1 MRNLKRALSLALA
14 SVMLMGMMVVGT
26 SASYADVTSKNNQEA
41 IEVLQKVGI
50 MTGDDKGN
58 FNPDQKVTRNEMA
71 VIMCNL
77 LDYTVASYKGT
88 SKFTDV
94 PAWAEPYVAACYTN
108 GIIAGYSA
116 TYFGGSDSVTT
127 GQAALMLMKALG
139 YFQYASDFGED
150 WLVATT
156 SQGSKINLFDSIDNG
171 AREALTRNEVAQ
183 LVLNALEATMVDYS
197 GNGGTT
203 IKGDGF
209 EITTGKA
216 TYDNRTS
223 NDKKY
228 SKIDATKE
236 DGKYTIELG
245 EDLFG
250 GDLKKTAGETDK
262 LGRPGTMWSYKGEE
276 IGTYGDTAD
285 RVFVLTDT
293 YTIGDA
299 KDNYDSL
306 LAVLQDEDFMDS
318 TKVKYAVDADTK
330 KDDVTVAVNGTETK
344 KIYKDDVDSTIKDA
358 LVNKAKGG
366 TIVELY
372 LADNDDKVI
381 ENVVILNYSVAQI
394 DKVDTKI
401 SKSDKDDG
409 ATCKVKLTDGAGS
422 YTDNNI
428 TGFNASTFVKDA
440 YVLYIKDAKENDEL
454 ADAQIAEEIEGEVT
468 AVKGSNKA
476 TINGTTYKY
485 VSGLN
490 INVEDEGTFYLNVA
504 GQIVKVDATSHND
517 YIYIYSVD
525 NDNKVNTDGV
535 KTWTF
540 TAYYVDTNGVKG
552 SAEID
557 VDEVKAADLTYKI
570 VDKKIVKADEGEGT
584 CDEMGRTVGFYFADT
599 TVKVADADGDV
610 ALGESVIA
618 YSLNSDKELT
628 YETPKDTI
636 SAKIAQATF
645 KKDKASGTDSDT
657 QFVFCYV
664 DGSKQKVSTAVGYK
678 NVNVANVPAYT
689 IKNSDGDILYV
700 FVTAKNGSVA
710 SDDSLAVVLDKTPTQ
725 TKKGDDTIYTY
736 KVAIDG
742 EETTLSFKKGDAP
755 KGTLNKGDVIV
766 YAMDGDYATANSADI
781 DTTLY
786 SANAY
791 EATKDY
797 VSIKSGS
804 SDPVQY
810 NLSDAKAI
818 YTINVELKSDN
829 SIDSVYVTEGAD
841 IDGATFEA
849 DGTTIK
855 VDGSKLA
862 YTLDDDK
869 LDVLF
874 VYDYVK

>member
-1 MRNLKRALSLALA
+1 MKKLLALVLALVMTLGLATVSSSAALSDFSDA
-14 SVMLMGMMVVGT
+14 S
-26 SASYADVTSKNNQEA
+26 DVNYEEA
-41 IEVLQKVGI
+41 
-50 MTGDDKGN
+50 
-58 FNPDQKVTRNEMA
+58 MA
-71 VIMCNL
+71 VMNAVGVFVGDNGKLAPKDNL
-77 LDYTVASYKGT
+77 TRAQAAKIIAYLDLGEKAAEALNGT
-88 SKFTDV
+88 GAYFTDV
-94 PAWAEPYVAACYTN
+94 AASNWAAGYIGYCAQAGYVN
-108 GIIAGYSA
+108 GIGDGKFDPNGKLTGLQFAKMLLTVLGYDVNVEKLV
-116 TYFGGSDSVTT
+116 GSDWAIN
-127 GQAALMLMKALG
+127 AAKL
-139 YFQYASDFGED
+139 
-150 WLVATT
+150 
-156 SQGSKINLFDSIDNG
+156 GSKNDLYKGLSK
-171 AREALTRNEVAQ
+171 ASSAVLTREEAAQ
-183 LVLNALEATMVDYS
+183 MALNALQATMVEYDTK
-197 GNGGTT
+197 GTDITIGGGTS
-203 IKGDGF
+203 
-209 EITTGKA
+209 ITVGASKA
-216 TYDNRTS
+216 EKVTKPDTNK
-223 NDKKY
+223 NY
-228 SKIDATKE
+228 SKIDDAT
-236 DGKYTIELG
+236 DGSNYYVELG
-245 EDLFG
+245 EELYEG
-250 GDLKKTAGETDK
+250 KLVKKENGQKDD
-262 LGRPGTMWSYKGEE
+262 LGRKAIQWTYKNDE
-276 IGTYGDTAD
+276 IGTYATKAD
-285 RVFVLTDT
+285 ETYTLTDT
-293 YTIGDA
+293 YAIGTNA
-299 KDNYDSL
+299 KYADL
-306 LAVLQDEDFMDS
+306 LAVLQDEDFTDN
-318 TKVKYAVDADTK
+318 
-330 KDDVTVAVNGTETK
+330 DDLYFASLKGKQVYVNGK
-344 KIYKDDVDSTIKDA
+344 GVDSADKAVKDA
-358 LVNKAKGG
+358 LVNAAKGG
-366 TIVELY
+366 TTVELY
-372 LADNDDKVI
+372 YNDDDKDAVDY
-381 ENVVILNYSVAQI
+381 VVILNYSVAQI

-557 VDEVKAADLTYKI
+557 VDEVKVADLTYRI
-570 VDKKIVKADEGEGT
+570 VDKKIVKADEGQGT

-599 TVKVADADGDV
+599 TVKVAGADGAVD
-610 ALGESVIA
+610 LGESVIA
-618 YSLNSDKELT
+618 YSLNSYKELT

-636 SAKIAQATF
+636 SAEIAQATF

-725 TKKGDDTIYTY
+725 TKTKKGDDTIYTY

-849 DGTTIK
+849 GGTTIK

-874 VYDYVK
+874 VYDYIK

>member
-14 SVMLMGMMVVGT
+14 SVMLLGMMVVGT
-26 SASYADVTSKNNQEA
+26 SASYADVSSKNNLEA

-108 GIIAGYSA
+108 GIIAGYSS

-216 TYDNRTS
+216 TYNNRTS

-262 LGRPGTMWSYKGEE
+262 LGRPGTEWSYKGEE

-285 RVFVLTDT
+285 RVFVLTNT
-293 YTIGDA
+293 YKLGTADGDKYA
-299 KDNYDSL
+299 TL
-306 LAVLQDEDFMDS
+306 LDVLKDEDFMDS
-318 TKVKYAVDADTK
+318 SKMKYATDENK
-330 KDDVTVAVNGTETK
+330 KVDVTVAVNGKE
-344 KIYKDDVDSTIKDA
+344 IADYDKDAAVKNA
-358 LVNKAKGG
+358 LVNAAKGG

-440 YVLYIKDAKENDEL
+440 YVLYIKDAKEKDEL

-485 VSGLN
+485 VSGLT

-525 NDNKVNTDGV
+525 SDDKVNTDGV

-540 TAYYVDTNGVKG
+540 TAYYVDTNGAKG

-557 VDEVKAADLTYKI
+557 VDEVKTKETTDLKR
-570 VDKKIVKADEGEGT
+570 D
-584 CDEMGRTVGFYFADT
+584 VGFYFADT
-599 TVKVADADGDV
+599 AVKVADRTESSNVVSAQV
-610 ALGESVIA
+610 NLAESVIA
-618 YSLNSDKELT
+618 YSLNSDKELV
-628 YETPKDTI
+628 YETAKDTI

-710 SDDSLAVVLDKTPTQ
+710 SDDSLAVILDKTPTQ
-725 TKKGDDTIYTY
+725 TKKGNDTIYTY

-818 YTINVELKSDN
+818 YTINVELKSDG

-841 IDGATFEA
+841 IDGATFND
-849 DGTTIK
+849 DGSIK
-855 VDGSKLA
+855 VNGSKLA

>member
-1 MRNLKRALSLALA
+1 
-14 SVMLMGMMVVGT
+14 MLLGMMVVGT
-26 SASYADVTSKNNQEA
+26 SASYTDVTSKNNLEA

-250 GDLKKTAGETDK
+250 GDLKKTAGQTDK
-262 LGRPGTMWSYKGEE
+262 LGRPGTEWSYKGEE

-293 YTIGDA
+293 YKLGTSAGDKYA
-299 KDNYDSL
+299 SL
-306 LAVLQDEDFMDS
+306 LDVLKDEDFMDS
-318 TKVKYAVDADTK
+318 TKVKYAVDEDK
-330 KDDVTVAVNGTETK
+330 KVDVTVAVNGKE
-344 KIYKDDVDSTIKDA
+344 IADYDVNTAVKNA
-358 LVNKAKGG
+358 LVNAAKGG
-366 TIVELY
+366 TVVELY

-428 TGFNASTFVKDA
+428 NGFNASTFVKDA

-485 VSGLN
+485 VSGLT

-525 NDNKVNTDGV
+525 SDDKVNTDGV

-540 TAYYVDTNGVKG
+540 TAYYVDTNGAKG

-557 VDEVKAADLTYKI
+557 VDEVKTKETTDLKR
-570 VDKKIVKADEGEGT
+570 D
-584 CDEMGRTVGFYFADT
+584 VGFYFADT
-599 TVKVADADGDV
+599 AVKVADRTESSNVVSAQV
-610 ALGESVIA
+610 NLAESVIA
-618 YSLNSDKELT
+618 YSLNSDKELV
-628 YETPKDTI
+628 YETAKDTI

-710 SDDSLAVVLDKTPTQ
+710 SDDSLAVILDKTPTQ
-725 TKKGDDTIYTY
+725 TKKGNDTIYTY

-818 YTINVELKSDN
+818 YTINVELKSDG

-841 IDGATFEA
+841 IDGATFN
-849 DGTTIK
+849 DNGTIK
-855 VDGSKLA
+855 VNGSKLA

>member
-14 SVMLMGMMVVGT
+14 SVMLLGMMVVGT
-26 SASYADVTSKNNQEA
+26 SASYADVSSKNNLEA

-108 GIIAGYSA
+108 GIIAGYSS

-216 TYDNRTS
+216 TYNNRTS

-262 LGRPGTMWSYKGEE
+262 LGRPGTEWSYKGEE

-285 RVFVLTDT
+285 RVFVLTNT
-293 YTIGDA
+293 YKLGTADGDKYA
-299 KDNYDSL
+299 TL
-306 LAVLQDEDFMDS
+306 LDVLKDEDFMDS
-318 TKVKYAVDADTK
+318 SKMKYATDENK
-330 KDDVTVAVNGTETK
+330 KVDVTVAVNGKE
-344 KIYKDDVDSTIKDA
+344 IADYDKDAAVKNA
-358 LVNKAKGG
+358 LVNAAKGG

-440 YVLYIKDAKENDEL
+440 YVLYIKDAKEKDEL

-485 VSGLN
+485 VSGLT

-525 NDNKVNTDGV
+525 SDDKVNTDGV

-540 TAYYVDTNGVKG
+540 TAYYVDTNGAKG

-557 VDEVKAADLTYKI
+557 VDEVKTKETTDLKR
-570 VDKKIVKADEGEGT
+570 D
-584 CDEMGRTVGFYFADT
+584 VGFYFADT
-599 TVKVADADGDV
+599 AVKVADRTESSNVVSAQV
-610 ALGESVIA
+610 NLAESVIA
-618 YSLNSDKELT
+618 YSLNSDKELV
-628 YETPKDTI
+628 YETAKDTI

-645 KKDKASGTDSDT
+645 KKDKAS
-657 QFVFCYV
+657 
-664 DGSKQKVSTAVGYK
+664 
-678 NVNVANVPAYT
+678 
-689 IKNSDGDILYV
+689 
-700 FVTAKNGSVA
+700 VT
-710 SDDSLAVVLDKTPTQ
+710 TPPS
-725 TKKGDDTIYTY
+725 G
-736 KVAIDG
+736 
-742 EETTLSFKKGDAP
+742 P
-755 KGTLNKGDVIV
+755 C
-766 YAMDGDYATANSADI
+766 
-781 DTTLY
+781 
-786 SANAY
+786 
-791 EATKDY
+791 
-797 VSIKSGS
+797 SI
-804 SDPVQY
+804 
-810 NLSDAKAI
+810 
-818 YTINVELKSDN
+818 
-829 SIDSVYVTEGAD
+829 
-841 IDGATFEA
+841 
-849 DGTTIK
+849 
-855 VDGSKLA
+855 
-862 YTLDDDK
+862 
-869 LDVLF
+869 
-874 VYDYVK
+874 

>member
-14 SVMLMGMMVVGT
+14 SVMLLGMMVVGT
-26 SASYADVTSKNNQEA
+26 SASYTDVTSKNNLEA

-250 GDLKKTAGETDK
+250 GDLKKTAGQTDK
-262 LGRPGTMWSYKGEE
+262 LGRPGTEWSYKGEE

-293 YTIGDA
+293 YKLGTSAGDKYA
-299 KDNYDSL
+299 TL

-318 TKVKYAVDADTK
+318 AKVKYAVDADTK
-330 KDDVTVAVNGTETK
+330 KDDVTVAVNGKE
-344 KIYKDDVDSTIKDA
+344 IADYDKDAAVKNA
-358 LVNKAKGG
+358 LVNAAKGG

-440 YVLYIKDAKENDEL
+440 YVLYIKDAKEKDEL

-485 VSGLN
+485 VSGLT

-525 NDNKVNTDGV
+525 SDDKVNTDGV

-540 TAYYVDTNGVKG
+540 TAYYVDTNGAKG

-557 VDEVKAADLTYKI
+557 VDEVKTKETTDLKR
-570 VDKKIVKADEGEGT
+570 D
-584 CDEMGRTVGFYFADT
+584 VGFYFADT
-599 TVKVADADGDV
+599 AVKVADRTESSNVVSAQV
-610 ALGESVIA
+610 NLAESVIA
-618 YSLNSDKELT
+618 YSLNSDKELV
-628 YETPKDTI
+628 YETAKDTI

-678 NVNVANVPAYT
+678 NVNVANVPSYT

-710 SDDSLAVVLDKTPTQ
+710 SDDSLAVILDKTPTQ
-725 TKKGDDTIYTY
+725 TKKGNDTIYTY

-818 YTINVELKSDN
+818 YTINVELKSDG

-841 IDGATFEA
+841 IDG
-849 DGTTIK
+849 TT
-855 VDGSKLA
+855 VNDQGQTVNGSKLA

-874 VYDYVK
+874 VYDYVQ

>member
-14 SVMLMGMMVVGT
+14 SVMLLGMMVVGT
-26 SASYADVTSKNNQEA
+26 SASYADVSSKNNLEA

-108 GIIAGYSA
+108 GIIAGYSS

-236 DGKYTIELG
+236 NGKYTIELG

-358 LVNKAKGG
+358 LVNKAEGG

-381 ENVVILNYSVAQI
+381 ENVVILNYSMAQI

-409 ATCKVKLTDGAGS
+409 ATCKIKLKDGKGS
-422 YTDNNI
+422 YNDNDI

-440 YVLYIKDAKENDEL
+440 YVLYIKDAEDLNKKL
-454 ADAQIAEEIEGEVT
+454 ADAQIAAEVEGEVT
-468 AVKGSNKA
+468 ALKGSNKA

-485 VSGLN
+485 ITNVDAHGAKVVK
-490 INVEDEGTFYLNVA
+490 IDVEDEGTFYLNVA
-504 GQIVKVDATSHND
+504 GQIAAVDTSSKSKD
-517 YIYIYSVD
+517 YIYIYAID
-525 NDNKVNTDGV
+525 HDNKMNSDGV
-535 KTWTF
+535 KTDVY
-540 TAYYVDTNGVKG
+540 TAYYVGTDGVKG
-552 SAEID
+552 SAEVDDID
-557 VDEVKAADLTYKI
+557 KLAVALLGKDKTVADFVFVAADGKPVNTK
-570 VDKKIVKADEGEGT
+570 G
-584 CDEMGRTVGFYFADT
+584 
-599 TVKVADADGDV
+599 
-610 ALGESVIA
+610 VIA
-618 YSLNSDKELT
+618 YSLNSDKELVV
-628 YETPKDTI
+628 EKAKDTI
-636 SAKIAQATF
+636 NNAAGKMTF
-645 KKDKASGTDSDT
+645 KKDKASGADSDT
-657 QFVFCYV
+657 QFIFCYT

-678 NVNVANVPAYT
+678 NVKVENQISYT
-689 IKNSDGDILYV
+689 VKDGNDILYV
-700 FVTAKNGSVA
+700 FVNAKNGSVA
-710 SDDSLAVVLDKTPTQ
+710 NDDNLAVVVSTTKTTS
-725 TKKGDDTIYTY
+725 KDGDDTIYSY
-736 KVAIDG
+736 DVVVDG
-742 EETTLSFKKGDAP
+742 KETTLSFKRSNAPADKDIVKGA
-755 KGTLNKGDVIV
+755 VIP
-766 YAMDGDYATANSADI
+766 YAMDGNYATVKDV
-781 DTTLY
+781 DTKVYT
-786 SANAY
+786 ATAK

-797 VSIKSGS
+797 ITVAENGQ
-804 SDPVQY
+804 DVQY

-818 YTINVELKSDN
+818 YTINVEYKKDGKTV
-829 SIDSVYVTEGAD
+829 DTVYVTEGAD
-841 IDGATFEA
+841 IDAKDDVKYT
-849 DGTTIK
+849 
-855 VDGSKLA
+855 VDG
-862 YTLDDDK
+862 DK

>member
-14 SVMLMGMMVVGT
+14 SVMLLGMMVVGT
-26 SASYADVTSKNNQEA
+26 SASYTDVTSKNNLEA

-250 GDLKKTAGETDK
+250 GDLKKTAGQTDK
-262 LGRPGTMWSYKGEE
+262 LGRPGTEWSYKGEE

-293 YTIGDA
+293 YKLGTDY
-299 KDNYDSL
+299 NSL
-306 LAVLQDEDFMDS
+306 LDVLKDEDFMDS
-318 TKVKYAVDADTK
+318 SKMKYAVDENK
-330 KDDVTVAVNGTETK
+330 SVDVTVAVNGKE
-344 KIYKDDVDSTIKDA
+344 IADYDVNDAVKNA
-358 LVNKAKGG
+358 LVNAAKGG

-557 VDEVKAADLTYKI
+557 VDEVKTKETTGLKRD
-570 VDKKIVKADEGEGT
+570 
-584 CDEMGRTVGFYFADT
+584 VGFYFADT
-599 TVKVADADGDV
+599 AVKVADADGDV

-755 KGTLNKGDVIV
+755 SSTLNKGDVIV

-786 SANAY
+786 KDVYAY

-797 VSIKSGS
+797 VSIKTGDA
-804 SDPVQY
+804 DPVQY

-818 YTINVELKSDN
+818 YTINVELKSDG

-855 VDGSKLA
+855 VNGSKLA